1 MRETLQVRDAE
12 RPFASRAWTER
23 AVHLIT
29 VRLRCRGG
37 KRFGRPWNLEKPQT
51 CRGSAAVTS
60 RNHDGLYA
68 RTISLFHTKLGYC
81 SRLAAA
87 AMAREGFATF
97 LGGQLGWDASPP
109 DSVGRQ
115 QSIARKR
122 AGVYNFLQV
131 PWNLEPLL
139 LFGYMTCLDSFLQ
152 LVTFMPLR
160 VLGALLSLLRGRRL
174 SYAQSSDVLRALLII
189 VASVLLL
196 EVDTSHTYHNV
207 RNQATL
213 KLYVIFNLL
222 EVFDKLCSSFGQ
234 DILES
239 LFETAHQPRRWKGG
253 LVFDFVIALVYVVLH
268 TMVLFYHAVALN
280 IALNSHNNILIT
292 LLISNNFV
300 ELKGNVFKKCE
311 REHLF
316 QVACSDVVERFQL
329 SVYLSIVLMQFIFVL
344 KVEWTI
350 DELSELGL
358 SFGLILAAELFVDW
372 IKHSFIIK
380 FNRIQPSIYGTFVLI
395 LCADARRPSEALSP
409 KSREM
414 AARAATADDGQMT
427 SPGEFSTPVAGR
439 MGFVPLP
446 LLCLVVR
453 VLGHDVVPRVYL
465 GHPSGWLLCFLLW
478 LSLCFVKVLTGI
490 TLLGFACAAGSEQQ
504 PPGKGKGEEISL
516 DGSFSRFTLHE
527 KPVEGK
533 GAVSR

>member
-1 MRETLQVRDAE
+1 MND
-12 RPFASRAWTER
+12 
-23 AVHLIT
+23 
-29 VRLRCRGG
+29 
-37 KRFGRPWNLEKPQT
+37 
-51 CRGSAAVTS
+51 
-60 RNHDGLYA
+60 
-68 RTISLFHTKLGYC
+68 
-81 SRLAAA
+81 
-87 AMAREGFATF
+87 MAREGFATF

-380 FNRIQPSIYGTFVLI
+380 FNRIQPSIYGTFVQI

-414 AARAATADDGQMT
+414 AARAAMADDGQMT

-453 VLGHDVVPRVYL
+453 VLGHDVAPRVYL
-465 GHPSGWLLCFLLW
+465 GHPSGWLMCFLLW